1 MYDGW
6 VNAVQLFLLGRV
18 LMRMGQEALPTI
30 GLNLSPVG
38 VRSSMVVAA
47 DIDEHPG
54 TSVRE
59 IAERTGLVQ
68 SLVSASVARLRDAG
82 VVVTETDPN
91 DRRRTLARHAPH
103 KSPREVEVEAIPI
116 DRAVTAAF
124 HTGTDEEATQ
134 VVAALETL
142 SSRLATDA
150 LPRFRAGL
158 RHGSGT
164 P

>member
-1 MYDGW
+1 
-6 VNAVQLFLLGRV
+6 
-18 LMRMGQEALPTI
+18 MRMGEEALPTV

-91 DRRRTLARHAPH
+91 DRRRTLVRHAPD
-103 KSPREVEVEAIPI
+103 KSPREMEVEGIPV
-116 DRAVTAAF
+116 DHAVISAF
-124 HTGTDEEATQ
+124 HAGDDEEAAQ

-142 SSRLATDA
+142 SARLATDA

-158 RHGSGT
+158 QRGPGVSRG
-164 P
+164 